1 MKAENKA
8 CMGAEPHEDNGV
20 LEIWNILQEIGVRG
34 FRVRKYGIHRMEY
47 DAAQGRHQAH
57 LTGIIKGS

>member
-1 MKAENKA
+1 
-8 CMGAEPHEDNGV
+8 MGAEPHEDNGV

-34 FRVRKYGIHRMEY
+34 LGCGSMEYFRMEY
-47 DAAQGRHQAH
+47 GAAQGRHQAH